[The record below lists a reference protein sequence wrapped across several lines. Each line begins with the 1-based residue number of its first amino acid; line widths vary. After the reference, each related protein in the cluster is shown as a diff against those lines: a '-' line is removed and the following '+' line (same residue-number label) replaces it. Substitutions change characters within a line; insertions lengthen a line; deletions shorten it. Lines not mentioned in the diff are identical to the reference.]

1 MSLAATPTT
10 TYNAQGNIL
19 AAGTS
24 IAGNGSNSASIVDFS
39 NTLGGE
45 VGVTVTGGGTVAA
58 TSGLRVEVHPALDS
72 TPNYSTVAR
81 PQIDLTTVV
90 STTTSYSVRLPNG
103 KFRVKLTNLDATN
116 AVTVSVT
123 SNPTS

>member
-1 MSLAATPTT
+1 MSLSATPTT
-10 TYNAQGNIL
+10 TYNAAGNIL
-19 AAGTS
+19 ATGTTLAASGTNTTS
-24 IAGNGSNSASIVDFS
+24 IIDYS

-58 TSGLRVEVHPALDS
+58 TSGVRVEVQPALDS

-81 PQIDLTTVV
+81 PQIDLTTVA
-90 STTTSYSVRLPNG
+90 STVTSYSVRLPNG
-103 KFRVKLTNLDATN
+103 KFRIKLTNLDATN

-123 SNPTS
+123 SNPTA